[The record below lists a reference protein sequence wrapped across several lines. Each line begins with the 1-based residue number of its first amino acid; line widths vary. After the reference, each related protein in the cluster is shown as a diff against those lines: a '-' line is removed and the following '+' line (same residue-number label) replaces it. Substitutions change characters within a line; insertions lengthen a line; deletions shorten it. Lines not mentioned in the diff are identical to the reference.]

1 MVRKKL
7 KAILALLVAVMFVLQ
22 AAPMYSFAE
31 ESAKDAGTVTAEQQ
45 SEQAQ
50 ETANDENE
58 VLLNYAVDENGNK
71 VELPEGV
78 DSGADSDAVATPEP
92 VSENLYKADDT
103 NFFQYD
109 EGDVSLS
116 AENVVFNETFDG
128 SNVGDTTVPGW
139 YFASVSKNGNEKKS
153 IIQVDNSSAGNALR
167 MNKVKNGAVN
177 DSASSGDESLYAVH
191 NFDTPAKGAIA
202 VSADVYVEK
211 AGRLG
216 LFFYGEVIFGIQ
228 EKQVRILIR
237 ILLMVYLLGA
247 IILELQIQKFRIQQV
262 NGIR

>member
-92 VSENLYKADDT
+92 VSENL
-103 NFFQYD
+103 
-109 EGDVSLS
+109 
-116 AENVVFNETFDG
+116 
-128 SNVGDTTVPGW
+128 
-139 YFASVSKNGNEKKS
+139 
-153 IIQVDNSSAGNALR
+153 
-167 MNKVKNGAVN
+167 
-177 DSASSGDESLYAVH
+177 
-191 NFDTPAKGAIA
+191 
-202 VSADVYVEK
+202 
-211 AGRLG
+211 
-216 LFFYGEVIFGIQ
+216 
-228 EKQVRILIR
+228 
-237 ILLMVYLLGA
+237 
-247 IILELQIQKFRIQQV
+247 
-262 NGIR
+262 